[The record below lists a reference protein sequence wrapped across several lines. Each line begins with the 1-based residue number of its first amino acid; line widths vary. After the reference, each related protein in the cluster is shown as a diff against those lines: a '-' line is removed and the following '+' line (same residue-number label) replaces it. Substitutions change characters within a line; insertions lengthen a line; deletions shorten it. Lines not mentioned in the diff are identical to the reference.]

1 MMVASTDLAKGAL
14 GIECSDVAS
23 GTSIMGDYSDTAK
36 DHGTSL
42 SSFRSLMTPS
52 GSSIIHSEA
61 TGAMSSGSNAIRAG
75 TSSVYSQLPKFPQR
89 VPLLSILARS
99 FLAIGITLLAL
110 VIAAL
115 DRFYNTPRNREAS
128 QNLAQHNK

>member
-1 MMVASTDLAKGAL
+1 MVASTDLAKGAL

-89 VPLLSILARS
+89 VPL